1 MVQKDFKKIP
11 EVSREGL
18 LIPEVKISEKK
29 IEIEPKKEL
38 LEKDKERREKRVI
51 TPEKPITKPS
61 VPPKIVADQ
70 TPVVVKT
77 QILIEIESILA
88 EDLEDVYFKM
98 DSVLQQKFKNEGE
111 KTAVKIEQQLQQTKM
126 RVNKIF
132 KLILEWL
139 KIIPGIN
146 KYFIKQEAK
155 IKTDKIIKL
164 KQKQ

>member
-77 QILIEIESILA
+77 QILIESILA